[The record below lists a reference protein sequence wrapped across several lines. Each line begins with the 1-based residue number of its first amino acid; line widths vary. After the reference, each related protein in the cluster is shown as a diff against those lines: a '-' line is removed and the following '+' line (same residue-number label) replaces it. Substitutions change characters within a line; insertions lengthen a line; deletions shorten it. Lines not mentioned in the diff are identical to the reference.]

1 MGITPYMRYR
11 GSGGSLIKKSLLDVI
26 FASEKRKNTLL
37 LLREGPQEITLLLR
51 SMKTTRQ
58 ALLPQLK
65 ILEENYLINHYEDT
79 YELTPISKLIVN
91 EMAHF
96 VDTLKVLDRNVDF
109 WGERDLHF
117 IPHELLDR
125 IRELE
130 PYKINEPSISN
141 IHELNQ
147 DFTETSA
154 SSGSMCAVTTIFHPN
169 FMDLFALWTENKTN
183 ITMIISEE
191 LFNKLKIQSRSD
203 FQQLL
208 DNKYIRFKL
217 YSKPFDFV
225 YFTFNE
231 RCLLITML
239 RKDGWYDN
247 KELMSFSKSAIK
259 WGSDLFEYYEANSI
273 PITSID

>member
-11 GSGGSLIKKSLLDVI
+11 GSGGVLIKKSLIDVI
-26 FASEKRKNTLL
+26 FASDKRKNTLL
-37 LLREGPQEITLLLR
+37 LLRKGPQEMTALLR

-65 ILEENYLINHYEDT
+65 ILEENYLITHYEDT

-109 WGERDLHF
+109 WGERDLRF

-154 SSGSMCAVTTIFHPN
+154 SSGFMCAVTTIFHPN

-217 YSKPFDFV
+217 YSRPFDFV
-225 YFTFNE
+225 YFAFNE

-259 WGSDLFEYYEANSI
+259 WGSDLFEYYEANST